1 MGHDYAWSLVGT
13 SCRSYTNNPSIDTSS
28 LTTEQ
33 QTQKTLHKNPGKIK
47 QSTAPGLV
55 QKNFKLNEEKYLPT
69 WPKQSKIISDRF
81 KKKKKTKEPSWWYI
95 SWLVLAT
102 SAVLWTA
109 SQPTFQPRTPATDT
123 VCLAVSHTFWTKGG
137 HKTEFQTL
145 TELNVA

>member
-69 WPKQSKIISDRF
+69 
-81 KKKKKTKEPSWWYI
+81 
-95 SWLVLAT
+95 
-102 SAVLWTA
+102 
-109 SQPTFQPRTPATDT
+109 
-123 VCLAVSHTFWTKGG
+123 
-137 HKTEFQTL
+137 
-145 TELNVA
+145 